1 MKEYR
6 TMWMI
11 PRNIRR
17 IDPWKLV
24 QTAKIVDAAT
34 GDLTDQK
41 VQDALYAALN
51 KANVKSAANSNGV
64 KDSGGFRTSRALL
77 EGPCEQAIL
86 YHSGRRAPDQGRG
99 ARKHCSVSGPENA
112 VSLRLRTWK
121 SGAN

>member
-51 KANVKSAANSNGV
+51 KANVNFIPLG
-64 KDSGGFRTSRALL
+64 
-77 EGPCEQAIL
+77 QA
-86 YHSGRRAPDQGRG
+86 S
-99 ARKHCSVSGPENA
+99 S
-112 VSLRLRTWK
+112 
-121 SGAN
+121 

>member
-64 KDSGGFRTSRALL
+64 KDSGGFRTYLAQLSCLGLFWRDPASRQFYTTR
-77 EGPCEQAIL
+77 QA
-86 YHSGRRAPDQGRG
+86 S
-99 ARKHCSVSGPENA
+99 S
-112 VSLRLRTWK
+112 
-121 SGAN
+121 